1 MTLDRVAFAID
12 RFWGREPGWYI
23 SLDRQMKLR
32 LLADWRLHNESP
44 KDAKMK
50 ATASKRRRWDKARK
64 RYNAVAG
71 E

>member
-1 MTLDRVAFAID
+1 
-12 RFWGREPGWYI
+12 
-23 SLDRQMKLR
+23 MKLR